1 MNRRLLLATVAVA
14 LLAITAGCVGGGGPD
29 EERLNEDATYNW
41 SVQQDVYIDIANAGS
56 LTSDAEFKAVYD
68 VSGKDEI
75 ELYRSGITS
84 DRPLRISAIKFRGE
98 NGSFTNGTDLDVERT
113 DEQTVV
119 NLPSED
125 GKLAFTSE
133 TDPKELR
140 IPAYVEGSYRVALPP
155 DHSTEDFLLGHVSPR
170 SGYRTETVDNRVNIV
185 WSDVSSPIFLKY
197 YVDRDRYFFY
207 GLVASLGLVALGG
220 YFHFNRQIRKLKRM
234 RKEHGLELDP
244 EDDDGKRPPPGMG

>member
-14 LLAITAGCVGGGGPD
+14 LLALTAGCVGGGGPD

-41 SVQQDVYIDIANAGS
+41 SAQQDVSIDIANAGS

-68 VSGKDEI
+68 VSGREEL

-98 NGSFTNGTDLDVERT
+98 NGTFVNGTDLDIERT
-113 DEQTVV
+113 DERLVV
-119 NLPSED
+119 SLPSED

-140 IPAYVEGSYRVALPP
+140 LPAYIEGSYRVALPP

-170 SGYRTETVDNRVNIV
+170 SGHRTETVDGRVNIV
-185 WSDVSSPIFLKY
+185 WSDVSSPVFLKY

-207 GLVASLGLVALGG
+207 GLVVSLGLVALGG
-220 YFHFNRQIRKLKRM
+220 YFHFNRQIRKLKEM

-244 EDDDGKRPPPGMG
+244 EDDDGKQPPPGMG

>member
-14 LLAITAGCVGGGGPD
+14 LLALAAGCVGGGPD

-41 SVQQDVYIDIANAGS
+41 SAQQDVYIDVADAGS
-56 LTSDAEFKAVYD
+56 ITSDAEFKAVYD
-68 VSGKDEI
+68 VSGRDEI

-84 DRPLRISAIKFRGE
+84 DRPLRISAIKFRSE
-98 NGSFTNGTDLDVERT
+98 NGTYVNGTDLDVEHSDDR
-113 DEQTVV
+113 TVV

-125 GKLAFTSE
+125 GQLAFTSE

-140 IPAYVEGSYRVALPP
+140 LPAYVEGSYRVALPP

-170 SGYRTETVDNRVNIV
+170 SGYRTETVDGRVHVV
-185 WSDVSSPIFLKY
+185 WSDVSGPIHLKY

-220 YFHFNRQIRKLKRM
+220 YFHFNRQIRKLKEL

-244 EDDDGKRPPPGMG
+244 EDDDSKRPPPGMG

>member
-29 EERLNEDATYNW
+29 EERLDEDATYNW

-56 LTSDAEFKAVYD
+56 ITSDAEFEAVYD

-84 DRPLRISAIKFRGE
+84 DRPLRISAVKFRSEDGTY
-98 NGSFTNGTDLDVERT
+98 TNGTDLDVEQN
-113 DEQTVV
+113 DERTVV
-119 NLPSED
+119 HLPGED
-125 GKLAFTSE
+125 GQLAFTSE

-170 SGYRTETVDNRVNIV
+170 SGYRTETVDNRVHVV

-220 YFHFNRQIRKLKRM
+220 YFHFNRQIRKLKEM